1 MEAYLKHIKLSADST
16 CDLGP
21 ELIARYGVSIRPLIV
36 NYDDQSYLDGVDI
49 TQEHVFD
56 RYYKDHILPKT
67 GAVNILDYK
76 EYFDALVADG
86 SEVLHFSIG
95 SGLSSSYQNAC
106 LAASQVPGVHVI
118 DSKNLS
124 TGSGLLVLE
133 AADRIAAGM
142 AAEDIAREV
151 AALTPISRAS
161 FVVDTT
167 EFLRAGGR
175 CSALASFGANL
186 LHIHPEILVKDELSG
201 GMVPGKKYRGSME
214 KVLVKY
220 TRDTLSAYQNIDTR
234 RVFIT
239 HCAVDPKSIELVRR
253 TVEELVTFDEV
264 FTSTASCVS
273 SSHCGPGTLGVLFL
287 AES

>member
-1 MEAYLKHIKLSADST
+1 M
-16 CDLGP
+16 
-21 ELIARYGVSIRPLIV
+21 
-36 NYDDQSYLDGVDI
+36 
-49 TQEHVFD
+49 FD

-76 EYFDALVADG
+76 EYFDSLVADG

-142 AAEDIAREV
+142 AAEDIALRSCRPYPHFPGKLCGGYHRV
-151 AALTPISRAS
+151 FARGRPVLGAR
-161 FVVDTT
+161 
-167 EFLRAGGR
+167 FLRRESVAHPPRDPRKRRAFGRHGAGQKIPRQAWKR
-175 CSALASFGANL
+175 CWSN
-186 LHIHPEILVKDELSG
+186 
-201 GMVPGKKYRGSME
+201 
-214 KVLVKY
+214 
-220 TRDTLSAYQNIDTR
+220 TRATPFRAYQNIDTR

-264 FTSTASCVS
+264 FTTTASCVI